1 MALQTYTLGN
11 TNVKLGK
18 QTARHDP
25 RTLQFSAYLKAT
37 APPTPPSHEDWSKP
51 VKLWP
56 MMLND
61 NLGDCTCA
69 CAGHMIEEWT
79 TVANPPGITPTDQEV
94 LSAYEAVGGYQPGD
108 PSTDNGAVILDVLNY
123 WRQTGIAGRSVVA
136 FVGLEPKN
144 HQEIM
149 DAVYLFGNCYI
160 GVQLPVTAQNQA
172 VWAVPSSGPVGQGA
186 PGSWGGHAIPIVAYD
201 QRGLTVITWGAK
213 KKMTW
218 QFLDT
223 YCDEG
228 YAVLSNDW
236 INSKTSKAP
245 GNFDFA
251 QLQADLNEIGAK
263 PSAAGKA
270 A

>member
-1 MALQTYTLGN
+1 MPLQTYKIGGRS
-11 TNVKLGK
+11 VKLGK
-18 QTARHDP
+18 QAARHDP
-25 RTLQFSAYLKAT
+25 RTLMFSAYLKAT
-37 APPTPPSHEDWSKP
+37 AVPPPPTHEDWTKP
-51 VKLWP
+51 VKTWP

-79 TVANPPGITPTDQEV
+79 TVANPPGFTPADNEI
-94 LSAYEAVGGYQPGD
+94 LAAYEVVGGYKPGD
-108 PSTDNGAVILDVLNY
+108 PNSDNGAVILDVLNY
-123 WRQTGIAGRSVVA
+123 WRQTGIASRSIVA

-144 HQEIM
+144 RQEIK

-160 GVQLPVTAQNQA
+160 GVQLPISAQGQK
-172 VWAVPSSGPVGQGA
+172 VWTVPPGGPTGHGA
-186 PGSWGGHAIPIVAYD
+186 PGSWGGHAIPIVGYD
-201 QRGLTVITWGAK
+201 ARGLTVITWGAPLR
-213 KKMTW
+213 MTW

-223 YCDEG
+223 YCDEA
-228 YAVLSNDW
+228 YAVLSKDW

-251 QLQADLNEIGAK
+251 ALQADLQAIGAK
-263 PSAAGKA
+263 PSAAGQA